1 MNRTLAAGILVSI
14 ALFQGNLYAQRAAG
28 RFGVLVAV
36 LFGLVGVL
44 ILVSFRLNWHPFAFY
59 YTK

>member
-1 MNRTLAAGILVSI
+1 
-14 ALFQGNLYAQRAAG
+14 
-28 RFGVLVAV
+28 VLVAV
-36 LFGLVGVL
+36 LFSLVGLL